1 MFCMGETILRAAF
14 RKSSQFW
21 ASPMRPN
28 PSAEVSLPSSAVAC
42 SASTWPCGVR
52 SSARRMKSSITGPWR
67 VSRTRN
73 ATGSPQATLIV
84 SSRTANGRAPSGV
97 M

>member
-1 MFCMGETILRAAF
+1 MFCMGETICAPRSGIFPGLRQPDAA
-14 RKSSQFW
+14 K
-21 ASPMRPN
+21 
-28 PSAEVSLPSSAVAC
+28 PSAEVSLPSSAWRC
-42 SASTWPCGVR
+42 SASTWPCGVIG
-52 SSARRMKSSITGPWR
+52 RRRGDEIVDHRAVPSF
-67 VSRTRN
+67 SRTRN